1 MRILPLFALAFATFA
16 LGLGELMLAGILPAI
31 ASDIGVSIPL
41 AGQLVTVYALTFAAL
56 SPPLAFALRN
66 VNARRTLIASLVG
79 VAIANAVAA
88 DGRSFALLLAARV
101 LAAAGSAVAT
111 PLALGAVDRVTAQ
124 EMRGRAHGIVFTGF
138 SLAAMLGV
146 PLGALIATHFG
157 WRWTFACVAVLALAA
172 ALGIAKTTPAVAA
185 ASPLPRSALRHIIR
199 LAPLRRTLVIST
211 LFMTAQYTYFAQRSG
226 AGVDAVVVLLFVY
239 GALGIAGTL
248 IGGWTMDR
256 YGTRPALLCALGGCT
271 LGFVLL
277 ALVSSTFAGSVVAVA
292 LWALTAWGFGP
303 VVTRRLDDEAGPA
316 RGIALALNLTAF
328 NIGIAAG
335 SAVGAS
341 VIIVSGVRALPLVA
355 ASLTLIAYLIGLRY
369 DPRARR
375 APTSDVIE
383 PPQMPRSPR

>member
-79 VAIANAVAA
+79 VAIANA
-88 DGRSFALLLAARV
+88 
-101 LAAAGSAVAT
+101 AAAGSAVAT

-211 LFMTAQYTYFAQRSG
+211 LFMTAQYTVFTYFRPYFAQRSG